1 MTNALRQPG
10 GHSCHRKALS
20 ARAGSQRPVAAEA
33 SLRAG
38 NLIISAGGAGAPGS
52 TAALSG
58 ALEALPA
65 WEAVQR
71 AASPHRAAGLET
83 SLFILSWK
91 PSWFQNRAWALPGS
105 TGTDGAFILAVLSFN
120 LGPKAGLGAN
130 NGKIKRKKKKNHRL
144 PSARPRLSQGGLRV
158 GPFSTHISIIRH
170 LGNDLV
176 PSPVKTRPLSPG
188 EVWAGEARDL
198 AVCRLRCRPA

>member
-1 MTNALRQPG
+1 MLENGFETWGEAVPDSIWPAAWSPPACPPGLVTNALRQTG

-71 AASPHRAAGLET
+71 AASPHRAAGLES

-130 NGKIKRKKKKNHRL
+130 NGKIKRKKKKIIDCPVLVQGCPKEASGLGHFPL
-144 PSARPRLSQGGLRV
+144 TSLSSV
-158 GPFSTHISIIRH
+158 T
-170 LGNDLV
+170 
-176 PSPVKTRPLSPG
+176 
-188 EVWAGEARDL
+188 
-198 AVCRLRCRPA
+198 

>member
-1 MTNALRQPG
+1 M
-10 GHSCHRKALS
+10 
-20 ARAGSQRPVAAEA
+20 AAEA

-71 AASPHRAAGLET
+71 AASPHRAAGLES

-105 TGTDGAFILAVLSFN
+105 TGTDGPWLPALLSGAVPPACNRLH
-120 LGPKAGLGAN
+120 KA
-130 NGKIKRKKKKNHRL
+130 
-144 PSARPRLSQGGLRV
+144 
-158 GPFSTHISIIRH
+158 
-170 LGNDLV
+170 
-176 PSPVKTRPLSPG
+176 
-188 EVWAGEARDL
+188 AGM
-198 AVCRLRCRPA
+198 

>member
-1 MTNALRQPG
+1 M
-10 GHSCHRKALS
+10 
-20 ARAGSQRPVAAEA
+20 AAEA

-130 NGKIKRKKKKNHRL
+130 NGKIKRKKKKIIDCPVLVQGCPKEASGLGHFPL
-144 PSARPRLSQGGLRV
+144 TSLSSV
-158 GPFSTHISIIRH
+158 T
-170 LGNDLV
+170 
-176 PSPVKTRPLSPG
+176 
-188 EVWAGEARDL
+188 
-198 AVCRLRCRPA
+198 